1 MKVEIGDIVSCEF
14 QIGSTVYK
22 GTGKVANIEYVNGQK
37 RCYAFWK
44 WNDGKTS
51 YGFMREEDIKII
63 KKHYEEEKISVSS
76 FSMKEVLQKF
86 KEKGIQNKYIQELEK
101 KYGN

>member
-14 QIGSTVYK
+14 QFGRTVYK

-44 WNDGKTS
+44 WNDGTAS
-51 YGFMREEDIKII
+51 YG
-63 KKHYEEEKISVSS
+63 YTVSYTH
-76 FSMKEVLQKF
+76 LTLPT
-86 KEKGIQNKYIQELEK
+86 N
-101 KYGN
+101 